1 MSYIDQTLGADET
14 VFYRSKPHWI
24 IFSGAVL
31 WLLAALLIYAIGA
44 RFYFLNQIIFGYH
57 LKNAVSLLCFLFA
70 IYYGLIAYV
79 IYISKEYGITNRR
92 ILVKAGLV
100 SRSTLEILLNKV
112 ESIQVHQSILG
123 RFLDYGSV
131 VISGVGGSRDVF
143 LNMPAPLKF
152 RQAAQAHTEALRA
165 GK

>member
-1 MSYIDQTLGADET
+1 MSYIDQTLGSDEK

-24 IFSGAVL
+24 IFLGSAL
-31 WLLAALLIYAIGA
+31 WLLAALVIYAIGN
-44 RFYFLNQIIFGYH
+44 RFYFLNQVIFGYH
-57 LKNAVSLLCFLFA
+57 LKNVVSLVCFLFA
-70 IYYGLIAYV
+70 VYYGLIAYV
-79 IYISKEYGITNRR
+79 IYISTEYGITNRR
-92 ILVKAGLV
+92 ILMKTGLV

-112 ESIQVHQSILG
+112 ESIQIQQSVLG

-131 VISGVGGSRDVF
+131 IISGVGGSHDVF
-143 LNMPAPLKF
+143 SNMPAPLKF